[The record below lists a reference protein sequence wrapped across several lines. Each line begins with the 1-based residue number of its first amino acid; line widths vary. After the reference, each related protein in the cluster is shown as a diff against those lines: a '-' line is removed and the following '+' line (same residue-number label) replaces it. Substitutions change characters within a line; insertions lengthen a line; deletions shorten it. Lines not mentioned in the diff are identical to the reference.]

1 MKLLSAIKIFFI
13 AKLRINDSNSNLLEF
28 IWIRDL
34 LTKGWTNKSIK
45 LKKRL
50 EFIVTLRGIPIDLL
64 GGTAGFCKTFG
75 ASVPINHDY
84 SLLIWQREM
93 FEDSSRMSYRLFI
106 IGSQLFDK
114 RATGTYFSFLH
125 QNLSEFLILS
135 TFAIAN
141 TYYNN
146 SSSSV
151 QEICIANV
159 ILNSG
164 LSSKTSH
171 RCSACA
177 GWFCELI

>member
-84 SLLIWQREM
+84 SLLI
-93 FEDSSRMSYRLFI
+93 
-106 IGSQLFDK
+106 
-114 RATGTYFSFLH
+114 
-125 QNLSEFLILS
+125 
-135 TFAIAN
+135 
-141 TYYNN
+141 
-146 SSSSV
+146 
-151 QEICIANV
+151 
-159 ILNSG
+159 
-164 LSSKTSH
+164 
-171 RCSACA
+171 
-177 GWFCELI
+177 